1 MSVRLSESVSD
12 IGLFTVACQL
22 VEGETG
28 RGHAYH
34 TIRIREL
41 QISDIHC
48 SQREQ
53 HGGESDKKT
62 IRVIISLSPLSLS
75 QRKVIAFV

>member
-12 IGLFTVACQL
+12 IGLFTVDCQL

-48 SQREQ
+48 SVFISLKESSM
-53 HGGESDKKT
+53 GE
-62 IRVIISLSPLSLS
+62 RVI
-75 QRKVIAFV
+75 RKRLE